1 MRRLR
6 GLLLLL
12 ALLGIAGALRWW
24 QAPASVSP
32 EHIDEI
38 FTRCGQGSSF
48 ACVSDGD
55 SFRLGQRKIRV
66 RGIDA
71 PETGEKARCPEER
84 VKADQARDALLDW
97 LNRGPFT
104 MTPKPGDSRD
114 QYGRDLRIVTR
125 NGKSVD
131 DELIAKGL
139 AHKYVNR
146 KLDWCVSSIATPSK
160 EPKA

>member
-12 ALLGIAGALRWW
+12 ALLAVAAGLRWW
-24 QAPASVSP
+24 QTPAPGAP
-32 EHIDEI
+32 ERVDEY
-38 FTRCGQGSSF
+38 FVRCGEGSSF

-55 SFRLGQRKIRV
+55 SFRLGQRKIRI

-84 VKADQARDALLDW
+84 AKAEAARDALLAW
-97 LNRGPFT
+97 LNRGPFE
-104 MTPKPGDSRD
+104 MRAKPGDARD

-125 NGKSVD
+125 DGAAVD
-131 DELIAKGL
+131 DALIAKGL

-146 KLDWCVSSIATPSK
+146 KLSWCAAS
-160 EPKA
+160 